1 MNPIVKILMKR
12 DDITEQEAI
21 DLVREIKEEL
31 MNRPCSDGAD
41 IIMDNLGLEPDY
53 IMDILGIDLRG
64 LKL

>member
-1 MNPIVKILMKR
+1 MNTIVKILMER
-12 DDITEQEAI
+12 DNMTEQEAI
-21 DLVREIKEEL
+21 DLVRETKEEL